1 MLQYLAYKDDP
12 TILAWESGNELYYP
26 TFHWTLGLARF
37 IKEDLAAQQL
47 FLDGRLISQTG
58 AYPELS
64 DPALREEFRALV
76 DIVSDHLYPLSVDK
90 LRETATIAASLY
102 GLPLVIGEFG
112 WTETDNVDALT
123 FLQAVEQLRSE
134 GLLSGSL
141 FWSMFGHAE
150 IFGEK
155 QELSQEARQDLTK
168 TNSQVTSLTVT
179 APLSTGRQVRSPLVS
194 TTTTRPSEL

>member
-1 MLQYLAYKDDP
+1 MQYLAYKDDP

-26 TFHWTLGLARF
+26 SFHWTLGLARF
-37 IKEDLAAQQL
+37 IKDDLAARQL
-47 FLDGRLISQTG
+47 FLDGRLISRTG

-76 DIVSDHLYPLSVDK
+76 DIVTDHLYPLSVDK
-90 LRETATIAASLY
+90 LRETANTAATLY

-150 IFGEK
+150 IFGEN
-155 QELSQEARQDLTK
+155 QARQDARQDLTK
-168 TNSQVTSLTVT
+168 TNSKVTSLTVT